1 MTRLTTRIAAGLGAI
16 ALLGSLSA
24 CAGAPG
30 TAATVG
36 DQRITVAEVDQI
48 VRDLPAPIKQQAPG
62 LAHPSYVLN
71 VKMRA
76 VAAEQLARERDVPL
90 QALTEQ
96 ALAESDLMPIV
107 AENPAA
113 RELAFGEAEVQ
124 VLSQRLGA
132 PVVAA
137 GFAEIPVKV
146 NPRYGMSGL
155 EPVELLDDG
164 AAPLIRNSSLSQPA
178 GGPQ

>member
-1 MTRLTTRIAAGLGAI
+1 MTRLTTRIAAGLGTI

-48 VRDLPAPIKQQAPG
+48 VRELPAPIKQQVPG

-76 VAAEQLARERDVPL
+76 AAAEQIAREKGVPL

-96 ALAESDLMPIV
+96 ALAQADLMPMV
-107 AENPAA
+107 AESPAA

-124 VLSQRLGA
+124 VLAQRLGA
-132 PVVAA
+132 PAVAS
-137 GFAEIPVKV
+137 GFAGMPVKV
-146 NPRYGMSGL
+146 NPRYGVSGL
-155 EPVELLDDG
+155 EPVELLDNG